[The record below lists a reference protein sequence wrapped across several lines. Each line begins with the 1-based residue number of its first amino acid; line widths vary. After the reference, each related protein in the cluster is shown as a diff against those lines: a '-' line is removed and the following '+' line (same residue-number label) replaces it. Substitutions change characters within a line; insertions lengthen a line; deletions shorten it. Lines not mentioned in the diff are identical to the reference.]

1 MPEHSLQLLQSLL
14 KKHMGSKAYQT
25 LSLRLAQVPNATQKD
40 FWEKIV
46 LHENSQP
53 HTGNCFS
60 KARDS
65 KPHVLYI
72 IKGFTNKSS
81 LALISTLNVQSRQ
94 CGSCFVEMETPASKV
109 K

>member
-1 MPEHSLQLLQSLL
+1 M
-14 KKHMGSKAYQT
+14 HMGSKACQT
-25 LSLRLAQVPNATQKD
+25 LNLRLAQVPDTTQKAV
-40 FWEKIV
+40 WEKIV

-53 HTGNCFS
+53 HTEKACLGNCFS

-72 IKGFTNKSS
+72 INGFTNKSS
-81 LALISTLNVQSRQ
+81 FTLISTLNVQSKQ
-94 CGSCFVEMETPASKV
+94 CGSCFVEMETLASKV